1 VVVFDVAADS
11 YARFMGRF
19 SEPLAV
25 QFAHLAGVHAGQ
37 RVLTA
42 PSTPRWPS
50 CAFHDRSRLRAR
62 GDGLAAGLQHI
73 EPGSLTVEITFKTF
87 TDWWE
92 PSGQPVLTS
101 AS

>member
-11 YARFMGRF
+11 YARFMGGF

-37 RVLTA
+37 PVPTA

-50 CAFHDRSRLRAR
+50 WLCIS
-62 GDGLAAGLQHI
+62 
-73 EPGSLTVEITFKTF
+73 
-87 TDWWE
+87 
-92 PSGQPVLTS
+92 
-101 AS
+101 

>member
-1 VVVFDVAADS
+1 
-11 YARFMGRF
+11 
-19 SEPLAV
+19 
-25 QFAHLAGVHAGQ
+25 
-37 RVLTA
+37 VLTA

-50 CAFHDRSRLRAR
+50 GAFHDRSRLRAR